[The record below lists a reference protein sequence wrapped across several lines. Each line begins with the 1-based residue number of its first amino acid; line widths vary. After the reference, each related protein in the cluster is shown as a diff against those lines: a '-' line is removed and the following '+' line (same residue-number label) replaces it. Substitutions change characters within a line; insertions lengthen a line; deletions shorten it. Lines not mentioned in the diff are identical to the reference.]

1 MHNENLFL
9 IHKESDMINPVKELI
24 KNLGNVLEKNGAIIF
39 LNGELASGKTLFVQ
53 EFAKAVEVPDRVKSP
68 TFTLMKSY
76 DVNSVVLPEL
86 YKIVHIDAYRL
97 EPHHKES
104 LRVEEFLSESGTL
117 VFVEW
122 PTAVDLDIS
131 IAFANIDFEVVN
143 EDLRRVKIRYTK
155 TADF

>member
-9 IHKESDMINPVKELI
+9 VNKVEDMINPVMALI
-24 KNLGNVLEKNGAIIF
+24 NKLPGVLEGGGAIIF

-53 EFAKAVEVPDRVKSP
+53 EFAKAVEVESKVKSP

-76 DVNSVVLPEL
+76 DVNSEVLPEL

-122 PTAVDLDIS
+122 PTAIDLDIS
-131 IAFANIDFEVVN
+131 IAYASVDFEVVN

-155 TADF
+155 TT

>member
-1 MHNENLFL
+1 MNNENLFL
-9 IHKESDMINPVKELI
+9 VHNESDMVNPVNELI
-24 KNLGNVLEKNGAIIF
+24 ANLCEVLKNKGAIIF
-39 LNGELASGKTLFVQ
+39 LNGELGAGKTLFVST
-53 EFAKAVEVPDRVKSP
+53 FAKAVEVESKIKSP

-104 LRVEEFLSESGTL
+104 MRIEEFLGESGTL

-122 PTAVDLDIS
+122 PVAIDLDIS
-131 IAFANIDFEVVN
+131 IAFAVIDIAVVN
-143 EDLRRVKIRYTK
+143 EELRRVTIKYTK
-155 TADF
+155 TANF